1 MIFRIFLILLIS
13 ASTALSAAAQAEPA
27 PEPAAEFTLKNG
39 MKIIV
44 KEDHRSPTAV
54 HMVWYKAGSMDEF
67 NGTTG
72 VAHVLEH
79 MMFKGTKKLKP
90 GEFSRRVAALG
101 GRDNA
106 FTGKDYTGY
115 YQQID
120 SSKLGE
126 VMALEADR
134 MANLVLDDKEF
145 AQEIKVVMEERRWR
159 TEDKA
164 SALVAEALNATV
176 YTAHPYRRPIVG
188 WMSDLQQMTAPDA
201 KEWYQRWYA
210 PNNATMVVAGDVDAR
225 KVRALAEKH
234 FGKIQA
240 KRVPIT
246 RVQEEPPQRGMRRV
260 AVKAPAEN
268 PYVVLAF
275 KVPAMRD
282 VEKDDDAYALDVLA
296 AVLDGYD
303 NARLNATLVRNERIA
318 NSVGASYS
326 GMARGPVLFKLD
338 GSPVEGV
345 STLELERRLRAEVD
359 KIAKEGVTE
368 QELRRVKAQL
378 IAAQVYKRDSV
389 FEQAIEIGSMEM
401 AGVSHK
407 QIDRVIERLK
417 MVTAQLRCVTQNH
430 ECHVLLWNFFAISI
444 RIQWITKITTMGRK
458 ENRLFSQ
465 AVIQTYLSMVQPVL
479 PLVWQ
484 QTFHHI
490 ILEKRLMLSLHWL
503 TTPLLRLKN

>member
-13 ASTALSAAAQAEPA
+13 ASTALVAAARAEPA
-27 PEPAAEFTLKNG
+27 TEFTLKNG

-101 GRDNA
+101 GRENA

-120 SSKLGE
+120 SSKLE
-126 VMALEADR
+126 DVMALEADR
-134 MANLVLDDKEF
+134 MSNLILDEKEF

-164 SALVAEALNATV
+164 SALVAEALNATA

-188 WMSDLQQMTAPDA
+188 WMSDLQQMNAQDA

-210 PNNATMVVAGDVDAR
+210 PNNATMVVAGDVDAG

-234 FGKIQA
+234 FGKIKA
-240 KRVPIT
+240 KAVPVT
-246 RVQEEPPQRGMRRV
+246 RTQEEPPQRGMRRV

-303 NARLNATLVRNERIA
+303 NARLNARLVRGERVA

-326 GMARGPVLFKLD
+326 SMARGPVLFKLD
-338 GSPVEGV
+338 GSPAKGI
-345 STLELERRLRAEVD
+345 STTELESRLRAEVN
-359 KIAKEGVTE
+359 KIAKDGVTE
-368 QELRRVKAQL
+368 QELRRVKVQL
-378 IAAQVYKRDSV
+378 IASQVYKRDSV
-389 FEQAIEIGSMEM
+389 FGQAIEIGSMEM

-417 MVTAQLRCVTQNH
+417 TVSAQQVQVVAQKYFGDDALTIATLIPLPLT
-430 ECHVLLWNFFAISI
+430 E
-444 RIQWITKITTMGRK
+444 RK
-458 ENRLFSQ
+458 
-465 AVIQTYLSMVQPVL
+465 AAPPVL
-479 PLVWQ
+479 R
-484 QTFHHI
+484 H
-490 ILEKRLMLSLHWL
+490 
-503 TTPLLRLKN
+503 